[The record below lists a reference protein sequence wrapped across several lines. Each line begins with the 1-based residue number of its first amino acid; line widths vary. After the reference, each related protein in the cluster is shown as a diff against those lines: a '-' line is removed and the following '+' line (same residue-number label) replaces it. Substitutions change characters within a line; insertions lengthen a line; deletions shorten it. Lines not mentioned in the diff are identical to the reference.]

1 MQSLINEMLTQIVI
15 YRLKVLVQY
24 LSLYLSTVPS
34 NIESIQD
41 QDVTEGDNL
50 TLTCSAT
57 GVPQPKVS
65 WIKPGGHRHN
75 GHTLEV
81 THIKR
86 GQTGEYKCETSS
98 ECGNAIETAT
108 IHVLCKCVDSLLL
121 FTVVT
126 LNLRS

>member
-1 MQSLINEMLTQIVI
+1 MLTQIVI

-41 QDVTEGDNL
+41 QNVTEGDNL

-75 GHTLEV
+75 GHTLAV

-86 GQTGEYKCETSS
+86 GQLVNTNVKPVVSVVMQQRRQPFMCCVSF
-98 ECGNAIETAT
+98 
-108 IHVLCKCVDSLLL
+108 VDSLLL
-121 FTVVT
+121 
-126 LNLRS
+126 LLWLL

>member
-15 YRLKVLVQY
+15 YRLQVLVQY
-24 LSLYLSTVPS
+24 LSLYF
-34 NIESIQD
+34 ESIQD
-41 QDVTEGDNL
+41 QNVTEGDNL

-108 IHVLCKCVDSLLL
+108 IHVLCKSVDSLLL

>member
-75 GHTLEV
+75 
-81 THIKR
+81 
-86 GQTGEYKCETSS
+86 
-98 ECGNAIETAT
+98 
-108 IHVLCKCVDSLLL
+108 
-121 FTVVT
+121 
-126 LNLRS
+126 